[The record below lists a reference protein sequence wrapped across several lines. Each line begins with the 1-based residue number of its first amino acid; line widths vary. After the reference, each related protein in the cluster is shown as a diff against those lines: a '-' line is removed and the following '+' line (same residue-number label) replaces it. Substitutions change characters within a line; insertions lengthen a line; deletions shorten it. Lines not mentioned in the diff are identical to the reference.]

1 MGEDKRVRNR
11 HEEAGLKAGPTLH
24 LNIMKLL
31 KLPLLL
37 AILSW
42 TAAPFWAP
50 APFWIDKPPVEWTDA
65 ELVSLITDSPWAQMV
80 PAPAGA
86 DAPGMQLYLATAAP
100 LDQAERE
107 RERRYRIRHPKTGE
121 QAGDALVEEYRIW
134 LAENRATQIVLAIG
148 TGQAGAFSNEQET
161 RQMEQECVMRIGRKK
176 YKMTGHFPPSA
187 GDPYLRLA
195 FPRVA
200 TAADKTVTFDLYVP
214 GVSMGARSAEFTIKD
229 MIVKGKLEM

>member
-1 MGEDKRVRNR
+1 
-11 HEEAGLKAGPTLH
+11 
-24 LNIMKLL
+24 MKLPR
-31 KLPLLL
+31 LPFLL
-37 AILSW
+37 AMLSW
-42 TAAPFWAP
+42 TATPFWP
-50 APFWIDKPPVEWTDA
+50 DKPFWLDKPSVEWTDA
-65 ELVSLITDSPWAQMV
+65 ELISLITDSPWAQMV
-80 PAPAGA
+80 PAPS
-86 DAPGMQLYLATAAP
+86 DKAPGMQLYLATAAP

-121 QAGDALVEEYRIW
+121 QAGDALVEEYRTW
-134 LAENRATQIVLAIG
+134 LEENRATQIVVAIG

-161 RQMEQECVMRIGRKK
+161 RQMEQECVMRIGRKR

-214 GVSMGARSAEFTIKD
+214 GVSMGARSAEFTVKD
-229 MIVKGKLEM
+229 MMVKGKLEM

>member
-1 MGEDKRVRNR
+1 MHTEKGGKIPRIIANP
-11 HEEAGLKAGPTLH
+11 HLKT
-24 LNIMKLL
+24 MKLL

-42 TAAPFWAP
+42 PATPFWADK
-50 APFWIDKPPVEWTDA
+50 AFWIDKPPAQWTEQ
-65 ELVSLITDSPWAQMV
+65 ELIGLITDSPWAQMV
-80 PAPAGA
+80 PGPGPN
-86 DAPGMQLYLATAAP
+86 APGMQLYLATAAP
-100 LDQAERE
+100 IDMAEHE
-107 RERRYRIRHPKTGE
+107 RERRYRLRHPKTGE
-121 QAGDALVEEYRIW
+121 QAGDALVDEYRTW
-134 LAENRATQIVLAIG
+134 LTENRATQIVVAIG
-148 TGQAGAFSNEQET
+148 TGQAGAFSNEEET
-161 RQMEQECVMRIGRKK
+161 RRMEQECVMKIGRKN

>member
-1 MGEDKRVRNR
+1 
-11 HEEAGLKAGPTLH
+11 
-24 LNIMKLL
+24 LNIVKLL

-42 TAAPFWAP
+42 TAAPFWAEK
-50 APFWIDKPPVEWTDA
+50 PFWLDKPPVEWTDQD
-65 ELVSLITDSPWAQMV
+65 LVSLITDSPWAQMV
-80 PAPAGA
+80 PAPS
-86 DAPGMQLYLATAAP
+86 DKAPGMQLYLATAGP

-121 QAGDALVEEYRIW
+121 QAGDALVEEYRTW
-134 LAENRATQIVLAIG
+134 LAENRATQIVVAIG

-195 FPRVA
+195 FPRAA
-200 TAADKTVTFDLYVP
+200 TAADKSVTFDLYVP
-214 GVSMGARSAEFTIKD
+214 GVSMGSRSAEFAIKD
-229 MIVKGKLEM
+229 MMVKGRLEM

>member
-1 MGEDKRVRNR
+1 
-11 HEEAGLKAGPTLH
+11 
-24 LNIMKLL
+24 MKLR
-31 KLPLLL
+31 KLPLLI
-37 AILSW
+37 AISFFVAAFVATSLRA
-42 TAAPFWAP
+42 AAPFWL
-50 APFWIDKPPVEWTDA
+50 DKPPAEWTDQ
-65 ELVSLITDSPWAQMV
+65 ELISLITDSPWAQMV
-80 PAPAGA
+80 AAPS
-86 DAPGMQLYLATAAP
+86 DKAPGMQLYLATAVP
-100 LDQAERE
+100 VDQAERE

-121 QAGDALVEEYRIW
+121 QAGDLLVEEYRTW